1 VNSNI
6 NSIMKKIKESI
17 MKNDD
22 NSLFEIEEEVQKIK
36 DINNV
41 DKSIIS
47 ELLSLYE
54 ENPNFDFGMPG
65 ALTHFLESFYRN
77 GYEEKLIESIHRKPT
92 MHTLWMLNRIINGT
106 NTKEVKKTYIQ
117 ELNNLAKNHKLD
129 KSIRDLARE
138 YIALHKN

>member
-1 VNSNI
+1 MNSNI

>member
-1 VNSNI
+1 MIRNFFRSFQN
-6 NSIMKKIKESI
+6 E
-17 MKNDD
+17 
-22 NSLFEIEEEVQKIK
+22 
-36 DINNV
+36 